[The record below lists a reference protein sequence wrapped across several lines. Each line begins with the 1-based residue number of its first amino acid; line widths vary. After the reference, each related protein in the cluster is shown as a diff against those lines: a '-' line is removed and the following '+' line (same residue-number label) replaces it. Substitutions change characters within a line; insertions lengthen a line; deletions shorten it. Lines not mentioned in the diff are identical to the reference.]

1 MKLLDSVGNFFENI
15 FGFFGDVASG
25 LAEIVNQ
32 VKTFITDFFN
42 ISKVLLEFIPEPYNE
57 IIMVGLYATLAII
70 VIKLLG
76 KVRGK

>member
-25 LAEIVNQ
+25 ISEIATQ
-32 VKTFITDFFN
+32 IKTLITDFFGL
-42 ISKVLLEFIPEPYNE
+42 SKVLIGFIPEPYNE